1 MIGIAHPDILQSCI
15 DEDSF
20 QGVQNVFLWWFFLLI
35 IFSSLVNFSSSDKC
49 ISLCPEYSMF
59 MNRSSCA
66 AESLHCIYVY
76 KIYNITYNMIYIKCI
91 YTFDEKENYDR
102 TDSLRM
108 LVILVM
114 MAMMAIMAMMSMMAM
129 KTKTMMVMMLKTMM
143 VMMLMVSQIALVS
156 PLEWCHCQCC
166 APVWALYCYIATLL
180 HLYIATLLHCSVLF
194 TVLHCTVLYT
204 KVHCTLS

>member
-1 MIGIAHPDILQSCI
+1 
-15 DEDSF
+15 
-20 QGVQNVFLWWFFLLI
+20 
-35 IFSSLVNFSSSDKC
+35 
-49 ISLCPEYSMF
+49 
-59 MNRSSCA
+59 
-66 AESLHCIYVY
+66 
-76 KIYNITYNMIYIKCI
+76 MIYIKCI

-108 LVILVM
+108 LVNLVM

-166 APVWALYCYIATLL
+166 SVPTLLRFIVPRCTTSYIAPHCTWYHIVYGTTSYSTLYHIDNAVL
-180 HLYIATLLHCSVLF
+180 QYCRSHTVNPYTHSVGSIAP
-194 TVLHCTVLYT
+194 HCTVP
-204 KVHCTLS
+204 C

>member
-1 MIGIAHPDILQSCI
+1 M
-15 DEDSF
+15 
-20 QGVQNVFLWWFFLLI
+20 
-35 IFSSLVNFSSSDKC
+35 K
-49 ISLCPEYSMF
+49 M
-59 MNRSSCA
+59 
-66 AESLHCIYVY
+66 
-76 KIYNITYNMIYIKCI
+76 K
-91 YTFDEKENYDR
+91 NYDR

-166 APVWALYCYIATLL
+166 SVPTLL
-180 HLYIATLLHCSVLF
+180 RFIVPRCTTFYIVPHSTLYHVLQVHGTTLYKYIVPHCQCCAVLLVTHCGLYYTTLHCTTLNHTVLHCIHIVPHCSVLH
-194 TVLHCTVLYT
+194 LHHTAL
-204 KVHCTLS
+204 H